1 MDTQVLQ
8 KAKKTKVLLVSEFS
22 GLNTGFSV
30 MAHDLLTKLH
40 KSGKYEVAELAS
52 YVEESDPR
60 IRSVPWLVY
69 PVVPSNPEAK
79 KVYHENYRTAQ
90 FGHYAFDKV
99 VLDFKPDIVFS
110 YRDFWHDE
118 WITKMPSRYLFNYVW
133 SACVDSEPPR
143 SEWIGTYSSVD
154 AVSSYSDWGL
164 SVINKYSGRNV
175 KTTSN
180 NTMPGVDLNIFKP
193 IEKSKARS
201 ILGLKNDI
209 NIVLT
214 VMRNQP
220 RKLFPDLMR
229 AFKTSLDIWKSKG
242 LNNLVDNTYLYLHT
256 SYPDVGFDIGKDIIK
271 YKLASKAIMTYCC
284 NHCSNYFA
292 SFFAG
297 EVCHCP
303 SCGNYTAHPP
313 NTALGL
319 TREQLSTVYNCADL
333 YCQLSIAGA
342 LEIPLIEA
350 KACAV
355 PTISTDYAAMYELN
369 RLGGSYGG
377 IEVAAWRE
385 ESDKETGQVRA
396 IPSVQDCANKIA
408 SFFMEPEVVRS
419 SLSKEA
425 RYTAEIHHTT
435 QECFQKWDSI
445 FSKLPKLDPNRWYS
459 IPNKIEI
466 DYQAIQSIE
475 NDEDFI
481 SYLVKAYSPPKTSYS
496 SYIAEKELLMNLKS
510 KVRNDNGQTRK
521 FNRKDVLDIFHT
533 LTNGFNIFEEQRF
546 KYCNNIMNKENDLIE
561 VL

>member
-1 MDTQVLQ
+1 MQVLQ
-8 KAKKTKVLLVSEFS
+8 KARKTRVLLVSEFS

-30 MAHDLLTKLH
+30 MSHDLLAKLH
-40 KSGKYEVAELAS
+40 SSGKYEVAELAS

-60 IRSVPWLVY
+60 IRNVPWKVY
-69 PVVPSNPEAK
+69 PVIPSNLEERK
-79 KVYHENYRTAQ
+79 IYNENYKTAQ
-90 FGHYAFDKV
+90 FGHYRFDRV

-154 AVSSYSDWGL
+154 AVTSYSNWGL
-164 SVINKYSGRNV
+164 SVIKNYSGN
-175 KTTSN
+175 KINIAKN
-180 NTMPGVDLNIFKP
+180 NTMPGVDLNIFRPVPKN
-193 IEKSKARS
+193 KARET
-201 ILGLKNDI
+201 LGLKENI

-229 AFKTSLDIWKSKG
+229 AFKTSLDIWKDKG
-242 LNNLVDNTYLYLHT
+242 LTDLVDNTYLYLHT

-271 YKLASKAIMTYCC
+271 YKLAAKTIMTYCC
-284 NHCSNYFA
+284 NHCGHYFA
-292 SFFAG
+292 SFFSG

-319 TREQLSTVYNCADL
+319 TREQLATVYNCADL

-350 KACAV
+350 KACGV
-355 PTISTDYAAMYELN
+355 PTIATDYAAMYELN

-385 ESDKETGQVRA
+385 ESDKETGQIRA

-408 SFFMEPEVVRS
+408 SFFMEPADVKDN
-419 SLSKEA
+419 LSKEA
-425 RYTAEIHHTT
+425 RYTTEIHHTN
-435 QECFQKWDSI
+435 QETYSKWDKI
-445 FSKLPKLDPNRWYS
+445 FSSLPKLEEDRWYAQPNR
-459 IPNKIEI
+459 IVIDTETIEKI
-466 DYQAIQSIE
+466 D

-481 SYLVKAYSPPKTSYS
+481 SYMVKAYSPPKTSYS
-496 SYIAEKELLMNLKS
+496 SYIAEKELLMSLKS
-510 KVRNDNGQTRK
+510 KVRQENGQTRK
-521 FNRKDVLDIFHT
+521 FNKKDVLDIFNT
-533 LTNGFNIFEEQRF
+533 LSNGFNIFEEQRF
-546 KYCNNIMNKENDLIE
+546 KYCNNIIDQPADLVEI
-561 VL
+561 L